1 MSKSQIKFKNL
12 KEDQIIQMIDL
23 DDYFGDCVPKI
34 TKPLTKK
41 EFIKEHL
48 SEILDD
54 EDNEGV
60 DENEAFDMIDS
71 NGDGDSNK
79 VFITVENGEAKIV
92 LS

>member
-12 KEDQIIQMIDL
+12 KEDQTIQMIDL

-54 EDNEGV
+54 EDSGV
-60 DENEAFDMIDS
+60 KDVNEAFEMIDS
-71 NGDGDSNK
+71 HGDGDSNK
-79 VFITVENGEAKIV
+79 VFITVEDGAAKIV

>member
-34 TKPLTKK
+34 TKPLPKLQ
-41 EFIKEHL
+41 FIKKYL
-48 SEILDD
+48 GEILED
-54 EDNEGV
+54 EDSGV
-60 DENEAFDMIDS
+60 KDVNEAFEMLDS
-71 NGDGDSNK
+71 HGDGDSNK
-79 VFITVENGEAKIV
+79 VFITVEDGEAKIV